1 MQGSI
6 EKFARYVGVA
16 AILASAPLVE
26 AAAQSRT
33 SLEQAQSLPNKAARQ
48 HVHIVGSSTM
58 ASLTNAVADE
68 FARKR
73 GVLRPVVDKVGS
85 REGIRL
91 FCAGIGLDFPD
102 IVASSRRM
110 SKSEFNACVDN
121 RIVDIIE
128 VPVGYDAI
136 VVVTEKGDPM
146 TKARFSSDPPV
157 SLEPRHIYLALA
169 AEVPRSVVL
178 RSNVPKAVVDAA
190 EKQQGEDFVRNPF
203 TRWAE
208 IDSRLPNVPIRVRG
222 PEMGAG
228 TRDFIH
234 DVFMEGGCRNF
245 RAVRDIYGAADR
257 VRQCTT
263 MRGAPYFDD
272 VKEPFAEK
280 VIREVLDDKEGTVG
294 FVPYDVYDEHKD
306 KIDLLPVFGVVPNHD
321 LIASGE
327 YPLRR
332 RMYYYVK
339 RAHMR
344 NAEGVGVVRG
354 LREFMADVTSEAII
368 GEGGFLDKSGLIP
381 LSLAERDKARRDV
394 AILRRLER

>member
-1 MQGSI
+1 MKEIIGKGVGCSYVAVAMALGCLTAGD
-6 EKFARYVGVA
+6 AR
-16 AILASAPLVE
+16 
-26 AAAQSRT
+26 AQT

-58 ASLTNAVADE
+58 ATLTNAVADE

-85 REGIRL
+85 REGIRQ

-110 SKSEFNACVDN
+110 SKSEFNACVEN

-136 VVVTEKGDPM
+136 VVVTQKGDPM
-146 TKARFSSDPPV
+146 TKLRFASDPPV

-169 AEVPRSVVL
+169 AEVPRSFVL
-178 RSNVPKAVVDAA
+178 RSNVPKPVVEAA
-190 EKQQGEDFVRNPF
+190 EKQQGEDFVPNPF

-222 PEMGAG
+222 PELASG

-263 MRGAPYFDD
+263 MRSAPYFDD
-272 VKEPFAEK
+272 VREPFAEK
-280 VIREVLDDKEGTVG
+280 VVRDVLDDKEGTLG

-306 KIDLLPVFGVVPNHD
+306 KIESLPVFGVVPSQE

-354 LREFMADVTSEAII
+354 LREFMAEVAGEAIV